1 MTKWGVLAYTDVCKN
16 TGVCNKILKVSDDG
30 RIWHFLNL
38 PIFWVL
44 LKPQYLGSSSR
55 FDTSLIRGR
64 SDWAFILFLPEDGSK
79 DDFQNVLVLITS
91 RRLSP

>member
-1 MTKWGVLAYTDVCKN
+1 
-16 TGVCNKILKVSDDG
+16 
-30 RIWHFLNL
+30 
-38 PIFWVL
+38 VL